1 MSDSKKKEKKKKKS
15 SEKTKKAKK
24 SKEGQSDSTTSVS
37 SRQFKTVASLL
48 NVKSEPGLSSTGPAV
63 GGETSKLQSRSQA
76 PHLKSAQLTPEL
88 ATSLM
93 SSVPG

>member
-1 MSDSKKKEKKKKKS
+1 MSDTKKKEKKKKT

-37 SRQFKTVASLL
+37 SRQFRTVASLL
-48 NVKSEPGLSSTGPAV
+48 NVKSEPGLTSAAGPAS
-63 GGETSKLQSRSQA
+63 GGETSRLQGKSQA